1 MSHVSAFTQPSTG
14 SGAGKTTV
22 PFQVQLLE
30 INSEPAIE
38 LTGPRLTW
46 ILEDLFIAI
55 GKVCIAPFFSTEN
68 HGGTGENTEV
78 SAWVVGQMRH
88 GLRKCL
94 QVEVRGASAR

>member
-1 MSHVSAFTQPSTG
+1 
-14 SGAGKTTV
+14 V

-55 GKVCIAPFFSTEN
+55 GKVCITPFFSTGN
-68 HGGTGENTEV
+68 NRAQSGSTGFPD
-78 SAWVVGQMRH
+78 WGVGETRH
-88 GLRKCL
+88 GLQKCL
-94 QVEVRGASAR
+94 EVDVRGPPAYS

>member
-1 MSHVSAFTQPSTG
+1 VSHTPATSQPIADHKTG
-14 SGAGKTTV
+14 NI
-22 PFQVQLLE
+22 QVQLLE

-55 GKVCIAPFFSTEN
+55 GKVCIAPFFSAEN
-68 HGGTGENTEV
+68 NQGQSVNAGFPDWHVGET
-78 SAWVVGQMRH
+78 RY

-94 QVEVRGASAR
+94 EIDVRGPVAN